1 MKCDIIFAISCLM
14 VQVGERS
21 GGMKIGAYQF
31 TVTKDISANFNKV
44 HTALQRAKKNDV
56 RLMVFP
62 ECALTGYPSRD
73 ITSPAEVDFEKLE
86 EVYVQLQDF
95 ADQNDIYVMAGT
107 ITNDNEKY
115 YNTAMCFR
123 PYQEPFHYRK
133 RALWGWDQDNF
144 DMGNEE
150 GVLEIDGFKVGVRIC
165 FEVRFP
171 EFFRELYDRQ
181 TDFNVILFYD
191 VADFDDVERY
201 DLIKAH
207 IRTRAVENV
216 TETLAVD
223 AIAPYQTAP
232 TALYG
237 KSGQVLKEL
246 KRNTEDFLFFDLE
259 KSTPNFGECG
269 RIEVTN
275 QIRNKT

>member
-1 MKCDIIFAISCLM
+1 MKLKEF
-14 VQVGERS
+14 
-21 GGMKIGAYQF
+21 GMRIGAYQF
-31 TVTKDISANFNKV
+31 AVSKDISINFSKV
-44 HTALQRAKKNDV
+44 DTALQHAKENGV

-73 ITSPAEVDFEKLE
+73 ITSPEEVDFEKME
-86 EVYVQLQDF
+86 EVYEKLQNF
-95 ADQNDIYVMAGT
+95 ANQNDIYVLVGT
-107 ITNDNEKY
+107 ITKSGEKY

-123 PYQEPFHYRK
+123 PYQQVFLYRK

-144 DMGNEE
+144 DRGNED

-171 EFFRELYDRQ
+171 EFFRELYDKE

-191 VADFDDVERY
+191 VADIDDVERY

-223 AIAPYQTAP
+223 AISPYQTAP

-237 KSGQVLKEL
+237 KSGQVLAEL
-246 KRNTEDFLFFDLE
+246 KRNTEDFLFYDLE
-259 KSTPNFGECG
+259 KIAPNFGECG

-275 QIRNKT
+275 QIRNKN